1 MLKKGK
7 IEPKLL
13 KCASNKN
20 SIATKKSSFDY
31 HKSNITSYA
40 FSDEGNIVK
49 IYIELKGIGDKCD
62 NDNDIH
68 LDYTNNS
75 FQLTIKNYDQELDER
90 CLCFSKL
97 YDDIDSA
104 SLRKRK
110 DKIIISLTKKKKE
123 VEEGDENDENV
134 KEVKDWPCIGAVDVP
149 SK

>member
-1 MLKKGK
+1 MGSKDSSTGLSSSNNNSPNKK
-7 IEPKLL
+7 
-13 KCASNKN
+13 
-20 SIATKKSSFDY
+20 IATKKSSFDY

-49 IYIELKGIGDKCD
+49 IYIELKGIGDKCN

-75 FQLTIKNYDQELDER
+75 FQLTIKNYDEELDER

-110 DKIIISLTKKKKE
+110 DKIIISLTKKKKK
-123 VEEGDENDENV
+123 EEGGGE
-134 KEVKDWPCIGAVDVP
+134 KKKKKKKKK
-149 SK
+149 S